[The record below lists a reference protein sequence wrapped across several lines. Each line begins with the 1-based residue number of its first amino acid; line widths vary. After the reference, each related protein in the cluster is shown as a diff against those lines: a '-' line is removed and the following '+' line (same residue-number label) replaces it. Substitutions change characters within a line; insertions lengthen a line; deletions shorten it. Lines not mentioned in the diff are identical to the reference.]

1 MNTFGINDKNL
12 YYKNKS
18 QFINNPRIRGNS
30 ARYRDSYYFYK
41 EMTRDQLMNESRI
54 KYLSNS
60 SNNLFM
66 KDKYYTP
73 NNTYF
78 DNDLIKKRNTIHNS
92 KLSTDYWSCRYDIE
106 KENDRVYFLKK
117 QNISQIKNLIDETL
131 KLRKKSKFPKHDI
144 YASLQEKKILT
155 KKTILERNDKYLKDQ
170 EKIKN
175 IFDSINKK
183 EKEKEFNKE
192 CKLRREIENMK
203 QNFNTKQQKELLER
217 QKLWEKQNLEHQKKV
232 EHMHKIKHKLAVDE
246 YMQILKKGIERFER
260 INERKNEM
268 SMKYQKKNEERSLL
282 LINYKMNKRIKEKN
296 LREKFVKKQ
305 KNISKFYFIQKE
317 LRKDIIFKNK
327 KDLEE
332 NSINSFNNRLL
343 NKSMENNRR
352 TKLLDLFE
360 KNEERIENIIDIKKK
375 QNEEYKFN
383 NMIKS
388 DEIYHNYLRNQNML
402 NHKNKIKWQ
411 QMQNKD
417 IEIYNKIL
425 TRQNSAINRMSRF
438 DDIKEEK
445 NIMMKNAK
453 NALEEYTEYQRPQ
466 DVYNRVFTHDEM
478 QMLQD

>member
-1 MNTFGINDKNL
+1 MNTLGISEKDL

-18 QFINNPRIRGNS
+18 QIINNPRIRGNS
-30 ARYRDSYYFYK
+30 AKFRDSYYFYK
-41 EMTRDQLMNESRI
+41 EMSRDKLINESRN
-54 KYLSNS
+54 KYFHD
-60 SNNLFM
+60 NNYNYNN
-66 KDKYYTP
+66 YYTP
-73 NNTYF
+73 NNSHF
-78 DNDLIKKRNTIHNS
+78 DINSIKKRNTIHNS

-106 KENDRVYFLKK
+106 KENDRIYFLKR
-117 QNISQIKNLIDETL
+117 QNITQIKNLIDETL
-131 KLRKKSKFPKHDI
+131 KLRKKSKFPKHNI
-144 YASLQEKKILT
+144 YTSLQEKKNLT
-155 KKTILERNDKYLKDQ
+155 KKKILERNDKLIKDQ
-170 EKIKN
+170 EKIK
-175 IFDSINKK
+175 ILFDSINKK

-192 CKLRREIENMK
+192 CKLRKEIENM
-203 QNFNTKQQKELLER
+203 QENFNAKQQKEFLER
-217 QKLWEKQNLEHQKKV
+217 QKLWQKQNLEHQKKV

-246 YMQILKKGIERFER
+246 YMQILKKGIERFEK
-260 INERKNEM
+260 IDERKNEM
-268 SMKYQKKNEERSLL
+268 SLKYQKKNHERNLL
-282 LINYKMNKRIKEKN
+282 LINYKMNTRIKEKN
-296 LREKFVKKQ
+296 LREKFEKKH

-317 LRKDIIFKNK
+317 LRKDIIYKNK
-327 KDLEE
+327 KVLEE
-332 NSINSFNNRLL
+332 NSINNYNNRLL

-352 TKLLDLFE
+352 KKLLDLFE
-360 KNEERIENIIDIKKK
+360 KNEHRIGKHFDVKKK

-388 DEIYHNYLRNQNML
+388 DEIYHNYLRNKNIL
-402 NHKNKIKWQ
+402 NHKNQIKWQ

-425 TRQNSAINRMSRF
+425 TRQNSAINRISRF